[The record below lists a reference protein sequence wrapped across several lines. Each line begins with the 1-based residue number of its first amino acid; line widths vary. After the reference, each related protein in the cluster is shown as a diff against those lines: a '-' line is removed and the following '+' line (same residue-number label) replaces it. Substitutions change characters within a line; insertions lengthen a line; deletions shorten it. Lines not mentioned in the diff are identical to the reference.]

1 MFQFHTIFFL
11 ILYIT
16 LTMSIVEDKFSS
28 KLTSNSNQ
36 NHHVNSLYTEKN
48 RLDNNNNNNTNNNS
62 NPIRKKAHQQLLNEH
77 LKVIIIIGSI
87 SVGIMIIIVG
97 IHIAIQYFRNKKR
110 KNPEM
115 IEQTIPLN
123 RLKQKMGSTTTK

>member
-1 MFQFHTIFFL
+1 MLQFYVGFLL
-11 ILYIT
+11 ILYCT
-16 LTMSIVEDKFSS
+16 LSISTDPDKTSLKSMSNHLSTPADQNNVNELVGRKF
-28 KLTSNSNQ
+28 
-36 NHHVNSLYTEKN
+36 EK
-48 RLDNNNNNNTNNNS
+48 
-62 NPIRKKAHQQLLNEH
+62 QLLNEH

>member
-1 MFQFHTIFFL
+1 
-11 ILYIT
+11 
-16 LTMSIVEDKFSS
+16 MSIDEDKSSS

-48 RLDNNNNNNTNNNS
+48 RLDNNNNNS